1 MFLPLF
7 EDFKKEYKK
16 EVDAKEKTEYKELKE
31 VVDKIEAKEKEL
43 YKLNKKIFGGR
54 PGFFEFK
61 SDSNLK
67 QMKINSVCIAK
78 ELYELYQKY
87 DKAYF
92 KDKVLQILNN
102 TISISDVLN
111 LYYSY
116 DYFKKITIQRVYN
129 LSTYE
134 EIEELSEK
142 FDLYAMNPTNIIVN
156 GLLVFSDTDIA
167 KIIINKYRLSNIK
180 LTLEELDPDNLDNL
194 LNKILLILRI
204 NKINNSST
212 SANKIWFMTEV
223 EKILSKESIK
233 K

>member
-1 MFLPLF
+1 
-7 EDFKKEYKK
+7 
-16 EVDAKEKTEYKELKE
+16 
-31 VVDKIEAKEKEL
+31 
-43 YKLNKKIFGGR
+43 
-54 PGFFEFK
+54 
-61 SDSNLK
+61 
-67 QMKINSVCIAK
+67 
-78 ELYELYQKY
+78 
-87 DKAYF
+87 
-92 KDKVLQILNN
+92 
-102 TISISDVLN
+102 
-111 LYYSY
+111 
-116 DYFKKITIQRVYN
+116 
-129 LSTYE
+129 
-134 EIEELSEK
+134 
-142 FDLYAMNPTNIIVN
+142 MNPTNIIVN